1 MLVTSN
7 YLIMRN
13 TKNVI
18 RIPKLNIC
26 FYSISVTI
34 YKLHWSA
41 VNSWNKKELCF
52 DKKAEM
58 LKIGKLNFN
67 KVESN

>member
-13 TKNVI
+13 TKNVK

-34 YKLHWSA
+34 
-41 VNSWNKKELCF
+41 
-52 DKKAEM
+52 
-58 LKIGKLNFN
+58 
-67 KVESN
+67 